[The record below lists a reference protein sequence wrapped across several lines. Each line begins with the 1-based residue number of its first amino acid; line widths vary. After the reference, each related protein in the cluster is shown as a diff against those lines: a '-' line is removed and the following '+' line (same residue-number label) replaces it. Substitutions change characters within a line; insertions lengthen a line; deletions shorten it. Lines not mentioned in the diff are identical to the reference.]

1 MKPTRPIEA
10 PGADGGRLIF
20 SSYGHMLGLADGVLF
35 GGRRPPCKRGPAAA
49 QGKVP
54 AADSGRSPVQC
65 PDGPVPGR

>member
-1 MKPTRPIEA
+1 MKPTRPIEE

-35 GGRRPPCKRGPAAA
+35 GGKRPPCKHGTAAP

-54 AADSGRSPVQC
+54 AADSEGGAAKC
-65 PDGPVPGR
+65 PDGHAPCG